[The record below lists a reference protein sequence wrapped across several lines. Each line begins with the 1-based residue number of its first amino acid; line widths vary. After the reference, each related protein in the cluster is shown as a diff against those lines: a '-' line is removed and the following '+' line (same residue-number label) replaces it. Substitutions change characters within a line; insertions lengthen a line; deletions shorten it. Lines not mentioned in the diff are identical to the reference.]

1 MGSVHLA
8 EERPDMNTTR
18 RDAAFGLMAAGAA
31 VAPLTQAN
39 AQTQP
44 INTFEEPDDDG
55 PTANVGVEESRYEHM
70 LAPVSVNGQ
79 GPFSFLLDTGANV
92 SCVSDK
98 LVARLNLK
106 STESIAVHTV
116 VGVRQR
122 PIVTLDSL
130 QIGPRIRR
138 RVRTPALPIKG
149 MEVDGVLGVDWLKGQ
164 RLTLDFK
171 KSRLEITRSREDEP
185 EPGRVVVVPARR
197 RHGQLTIVD
206 ADLGGRRISAII
218 DSGAQGTLC
227 NSKLRDLVRA
237 EETRKGRLETPQT
250 VRMETLA
257 GESFTGE
264 TVFLPFLRLGGLHL
278 GNVQVT
284 CADMHVFDIWNL
296 KDTPALVLGIDLLSQ
311 FEQVA
316 LDFGRS
322 RVRFDYV

>member
-1 MGSVHLA
+1 MT
-8 EERPDMNTTR
+8 TTR
-18 RDAAFGLMAAGAA
+18 REAALGLMAAGAA
-31 VAPLTQAN
+31 AAPLARASAETAP
-39 AQTQP
+39 ASA
-44 INTFEEPDDDG
+44 IEMPDEDG
-55 PTANVGVEESRYEHM
+55 PTTDLPLEESRYEHM

-79 GPFSFLLDTGANV
+79 GPFSFLLDTGANI
-92 SCVSDK
+92 SCVSNT
-98 LVARLNLK
+98 LVERLNLE
-106 STESIAVHTV
+106 STDTMAVHTV

-122 PIVTLDSL
+122 PMVTLDQL

-138 RVRTPALPIKG
+138 KVRAPALPIKG

-171 KSRLEITRSREDEP
+171 NNRMEITKSREDES

-206 ADLGGRRISAII
+206 ADLGGRRISASI

-227 NSKLRDLVRA
+227 NTKLRDIVRA
-237 EETRKGRLETPQT
+237 EEAKKGRIEAPGS

-257 GESFTGE
+257 GEVFTGE

-278 GNVQVT
+278 GNVQVS
-284 CADMHVFDIWNL
+284 CVDMHVFDIWNL

-322 RVRFDYV
+322 RVRFEYV

>member
-1 MGSVHLA
+1 
-8 EERPDMNTTR
+8 MNTTR
-18 RDAAFGLMAAGAA
+18 REAALGLMAAGAA
-31 VAPLTQAN
+31 AAPLSHAYAETN
-39 AQTQP
+39 PTTS
-44 INTFEEPDDDG
+44 IEVPDEDG
-55 PTANVGVEESRYEHM
+55 PTTDLPLEESRYEHM

-79 GPFSFLLDTGANV
+79 GPFSFLLDTGANI
-92 SCVSDK
+92 SCVSNK
-98 LVARLNLK
+98 LVERLNLE
-106 STESIAVHTV
+106 STETMAVHTV

-122 PIVTLDSL
+122 PMVTLDHL

-138 RVRTPALPIKG
+138 KVRAPALPIKG

-171 KSRLEITRSREDEP
+171 NNRMEITKSREDES
-185 EPGRVVVVPARR
+185 EPGKVVVVPARR

-227 NSKLRDLVRA
+227 NTKLRDIVRA
-237 EETRKGRLETPQT
+237 EEARKGRTEAPGS

-257 GESFTGE
+257 GEVFTGE

-278 GNVQVT
+278 GNVQVS
-284 CADMHVFDIWNL
+284 CVDMHVFDIWNL